1 MRVPRRAESK
11 AQRCRV
17 ATEPPECLGWS
28 GGNAGVSGPSLLP
41 GRAQP
46 GNPAGRPRPAPS
58 RQRKWRELYIRPRL
72 AELGADR
79 QGWGGHAEGGGNAR
93 AKSLDHVGCPGGPQE
108 RHPRSEA
115 MNASGEGD
123 SFPGSVQSKYYWTDA
138 PSVGSVQPAGPG
150 IWDPGDGAPCMP
162 SPPAPRE
169 AGLGAEL
176 L

>member
-1 MRVPRRAESK
+1 MQGGHRAPRVPGVEWWK
-11 AQRCRV
+11 PGFQV
-17 ATEPPECLGWS
+17 PPFFPGEH
-28 GGNAGVSGPSLLP
+28 SLET
-41 GRAQP
+41 R
-46 GNPAGRPRPAPS
+46 
-58 RQRKWRELYIRPRL
+58 
-72 AELGADR
+72 LGALGQR
-79 QGWGGHAEGGGNAR
+79 PLGSGSGASSTSVPASQSWEQTGRVGGGMRSGGGNAR

-138 PSVGSVQPAGPG
+138 PSVGSVQRAGPG